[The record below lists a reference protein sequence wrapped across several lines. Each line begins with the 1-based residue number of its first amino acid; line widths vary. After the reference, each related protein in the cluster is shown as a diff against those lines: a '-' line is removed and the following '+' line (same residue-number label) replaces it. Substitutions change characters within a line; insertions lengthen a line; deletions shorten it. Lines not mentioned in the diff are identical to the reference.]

1 ALLPSKDLDDV
12 KKIQITQIVP
22 NPYQPRKNFDEDA
35 LNELAS
41 SIKEHGL
48 LQPILLRKVDDK
60 FEIIAGERRWRAAN
74 IAGLHQIPALIRDFD
89 DKLMSQLA
97 LVENLQREDLN
108 PLEEAEAY
116 QNLID
121 EFEMTQEMI
130 ALSVGKS
137 RTAIANT
144 LRLLKLSDYVKENVS
159 RETISGGHARAL
171 LPLADGNVQNQ
182 ICDRVI
188 AEGWSVR
195 RTEDFVRELIES
207 TPKAKKRT
215 EKINIFLRDISE
227 RIGEHL
233 GTRVRIKPGKKV
245 NKIEIEFYDDEDL
258 QRILNSIGVEEK

>member
-1 ALLPSKDLDDV
+1 MSRQVLGKGLGALLPSKDLDDV

-41 SIKEHGL
+41 SIEEHGL

-60 FEIIAGERRWRAAN
+60 YEIIAGERRWRAAN

-97 LVENLQREDLN
+97 LVENLQRENLN

-130 ALSVGKS
+130 AASVGKS

-171 LPLADGNVQNQ
+171 LPLADENVQNQ

-233 GTRVRIKPGKKV
+233 GTRVLIKPGKKV

-258 QRILNSIGVEEK
+258 